1 MAELYLGDT
10 KISSGASGGGSY
22 DDTELRE
29 KVADLELYKP
39 VYVTAEEY
47 EAMVSAGT
55 IDQNQMY
62 AITDIADQNDIA
74 DLAKMADITAA
85 LETLQSNLR
94 STADEYYVELSAD
107 LNSLKT
113 EITTAKSTAVS
124 EVQSQQTTSVSAV
137 SSQQTTSVN
146 AVKSQQ
152 NSSVNAVNSAQ
163 TTAVNAV
170 NSAKT
175 TAETTLN
182 NIVSDANTS
191 LQNQIDN
198 APRVIVLTQQEYAD
212 LPSIVENA
220 LYIIKPN
227 PTE

>member
-1 MAELYLGDT
+1 MAEIYLGNT

-39 VYVTAEEY
+39 VYVTSEEY

-74 DLAKMADITAA
+74 NFAKMGDITAA
-85 LETLQSNLR
+85 LETLQSDLR

-107 LNSLKT
+107 LNSLKS

-152 NSSVNAVNSAQ
+152 TTSVNAVNSAQ
-163 TTAVNAV
+163 TTAVNEV
-170 NSAKT
+170 NIAKS
-175 TAETTLN
+175 TAENTLN
-182 NIVSDANTS
+182 NIVSSANAS
-191 LQNQIDN
+191 LQNKIDN
-198 APRVIVLTQQEYAD
+198 APTVIVLTEQEYSD
-212 LPSIVENA
+212 LPSVVENA